1 LKGVKRMKGLIVV
14 GHGSRSKDA
23 RDAFFQIVEQL
34 REGMGMEVESCFMEI
49 SEPFIPETIDKM
61 YSKGIKEITVL
72 PYFLFS
78 GIHIKEDIPEILL
91 SEKSKHTDLQIF
103 MAQPF
108 GYHEAIIDI
117 LKERA
122 SGELSCI

>member
-1 LKGVKRMKGLIVV
+1 MKGIIVV

-23 RDAFFQIVEQL
+23 RDAFYKIVEQL
-34 REGMGMEVESCFMEI
+34 KESMGTDVEACFMEI
-49 SEPFIPETIDKM
+49 SEPFIPEAIEKL
-61 YSKGIKEITVL
+61 YSKGIREIKVL

-91 SEKSKHTDLQIF
+91 SEKNKHSDLKIY
-103 MAQPF
+103 MAQPI
-108 GYHEAIIDI
+108 GYHEALIDI